1 MRGTKAGM
9 KGKGEER
16 ERWGGEGLEREGEGL
31 EGRRGD
37 GSTEGK
43 GEKGGGRVGEKETE
57 RKRLK
62 EEKGKLA
69 EGTWMRTPKEDRESV
84 WFIPYTSS
92 FTTIG

>member
-16 ERWGGEGLEREGEGL
+16 ERWGGGEGLEREGEGEGL

-69 EGTWMRTPKEDRESV
+69 EGTWMRTPKEDRISLV
-84 WFIPYTSS
+84 HTLHI
-92 FTTIG
+92 